1 MSSVWTFRLKRRK
14 RFSID
19 SPSCDRTSAKSA
31 SRNAVTRYVS
41 SVPYKAWPGTLQPI
55 HRSFCNE
62 HPYVHGNELR
72 TASMTTTDAGMYSC
86 AGLSRRY
93 FTTVRTAWFVE
104 TLDGT
109 QGMVHQRCFFVFFQH
124 LHGTVHVMNAHD
136 VTDAQRSPDFI
147 GPLALP
153 TSQAPSH
160 EIRKSEPEAI
170 HHSSFDLLHSPR
182 AGSLKTLHSS
192 FTLLHSPGGQ

>member
-31 SRNAVTRYVS
+31 SRNAVTRCVS
-41 SVPYKAWPGTLQPI
+41 SVPYKAWPDTLQPI

-136 VTDAQRSPDFI
+136 VTDAQRSPAASVDDSVSPSGTRIAKEHFFSKLFPSPCQSSCAVRH
-147 GPLALP
+147 PLKARTKMLNRSVRIP
-153 TSQAPSH
+153 
-160 EIRKSEPEAI
+160 
-170 HHSSFDLLHSPR
+170 
-182 AGSLKTLHSS
+182 
-192 FTLLHSPGGQ
+192 